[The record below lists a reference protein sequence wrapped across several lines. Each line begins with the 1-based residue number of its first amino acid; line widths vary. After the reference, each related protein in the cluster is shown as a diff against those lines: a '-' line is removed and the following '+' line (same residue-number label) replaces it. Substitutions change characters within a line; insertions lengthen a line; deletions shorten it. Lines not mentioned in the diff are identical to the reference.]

1 MSYKTKIEKF
11 PTFIR
16 VADIN
21 NYSINL
27 LYLPYEL
34 LALKLSEF
42 INNPTVNY
50 NLTYE
55 DSNLIKLET
64 YTDNYNFISARNLLT
79 YPYFDYFR
87 KTKVYENFKTSFD
100 KMVLLDALLTYKRP
114 LEKWGFIVRGNSF
127 KFAPYQFIMPNT
139 IENDEFNTDER
150 LVNYYINGIKVQYKD
165 KLQDIIENFNPI
177 NELDE
182 KLLNSNY
189 KNEIISSTKMIKDT
203 AIKFLN
209 EID

>member
-21 NYSINL
+21 DYSINL

-55 DSNLIKLET
+55 DNLIKLET
-64 YTDNYNFISARNLLT
+64 MSLKFGFCL
-79 YPYFDYFR
+79 YFNKIR
-87 KTKVYENFKTSFD
+87 
-100 KMVLLDALLTYKRP
+100 
-114 LEKWGFIVRGNSF
+114 
-127 KFAPYQFIMPNT
+127 
-139 IENDEFNTDER
+139 
-150 LVNYYINGIKVQYKD
+150 IN
-165 KLQDIIENFNPI
+165 
-177 NELDE
+177 
-182 KLLNSNY
+182 
-189 KNEIISSTKMIKDT
+189 
-203 AIKFLN
+203 
-209 EID
+209 